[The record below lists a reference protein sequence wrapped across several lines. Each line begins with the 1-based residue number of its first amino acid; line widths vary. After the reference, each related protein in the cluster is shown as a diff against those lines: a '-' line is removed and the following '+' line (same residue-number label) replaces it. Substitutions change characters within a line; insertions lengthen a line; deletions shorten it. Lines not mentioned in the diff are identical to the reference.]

1 MVSLYLSRLYSERD
15 YVKVDGIYCR
25 ERERKREMCIPLPR
39 SNVKQHSPIEK
50 VSLILYTSY
59 SCIVSKVNLH
69 EYATSFSN
77 TTLSQRIY
85 CTVLY
90 DTCL

>member
-1 MVSLYLSRLYSERD
+1 MKEIM

-25 ERERKREMCIPLPR
+25 ERERERERERSILLPR
-39 SNVKQHSPIEK
+39 SNVKQHSPIQK
-50 VSLILYTSY
+50 VSVILYTSY
-59 SCIVSKVNLH
+59 SCVVSKFNLH

>member
-15 YVKVDGIYCR
+15 YVKVDGIYCS
-25 ERERKREMCIPLPR
+25 ERSIPLPR
-39 SNVKQHSPIEK
+39 SNVKQHSPIQK
-50 VSLILYTSY
+50 VSLILYMSF
-59 SCIVSKVNLH
+59 SCVVSKFNLH